1 MNPRNNVIKA
11 IEFKNPVRV
20 PLVFPGYL
28 DSDIVFL
35 HYTPKVHWTS
45 RGIKKDEWE
54 CLWRTADK
62 TMGTVIGSPL
72 IEWDNFNHYS
82 FPDPPKEN
90 RFEESE
96 KQILKCKSKKYTMG
110 GVGFTLFERMHF
122 LRGFDNLLI
131 DLYLNS
137 ERVKLLADRVSN
149 FQAKIIENWGK
160 IGTNGIF
167 FTDDWGTNE
176 GLLINPELWRKI
188 FKPFYV
194 KLCNEVH
201 RWGMHVFFHSD
212 GQIHEIISDFIE
224 CGVDVLE
231 IAQPHLFDLEQLA
244 QEFGEQIC
252 FFGAVDKQTTLIS
265 GSKEQ
270 IIEEVKKLIRIFG
283 AFNGGFIAMGDME
296 DYQVLEVP
304 KENIRVMVGAFKQFA
319 D

>member
-1 MNPRNNVIKA
+1 V
-11 IEFKNPVRV
+11 
-20 PLVFPGYL
+20 G
-28 DSDIVFL
+28 D
-35 HYTPKVHWTS
+35 
-45 RGIKKDEWE
+45 
-54 CLWRTADK
+54 
-62 TMGTVIGSPL
+62 
-72 IEWDNFNHYS
+72 
-82 FPDPPKEN
+82 
-90 RFEESE
+90 
-96 KQILKCKSKKYTMG
+96 
-110 GVGFTLFERMHF
+110 VGFTLFERMHF

-149 FQAKIIENWGK
+149 FQVKIIENWGK
-160 IGTNGIF
+160 VGTDGIF

-176 GLLINPELWRKI
+176 GLFINPELWRKI
-188 FKPFYV
+188 FKPFYM

-283 AFNGGFIAMGDME
+283 TFNGGFIAMGDME
-296 DYQVLEVP
+296 DYQVLEIP